1 MSWRENATE
10 KLQQYEAMRLASIN
24 LTREL
29 NRLDEE
35 ACHFS
40 QRPPIRPVMGQDPLL
55 RNFSQRQELKRALR
69 QAEFWVDAVEG
80 ALSILDP
87 EERLV
92 LERLYIFPGKG
103 GLEWL
108 CQELNMEQ
116 ATVYRRRNRALEKF
130 TAALY
135 GTHTA

>member
-1 MSWRENATE
+1 MKWREDAVE
-10 KLQQYEAMRLASIN
+10 KLEKYEAMRLAAVS
-24 LTREL
+24 LSREL
-29 NRLDEE
+29 GRLDEE
-35 ACHFS
+35 ACHFA

-55 RNFSQRQELKRALR
+55 RNFTRRQELKHSQR
-69 QAEFWVDAVEG
+69 QAEFWVESVEN
-80 ALSILDP
+80 ALCILDP

-116 ATVYRRRNRALEKF
+116 ATVYRRRNKALQKF
-130 TAALY
+130 TVALY
-135 GTHTA
+135 GAE